1 MPRFY
6 ISGSD
11 MRTIRILQA
20 LCAASLVGIILIP
33 AIQLI
38 APFVDEKPL
47 TGWVP
52 HGEPQPEL
60 SIKSIIDGKFQRWA
74 STYLADHAGFRPTM
88 VRTYNEA
95 IYQLTEEAPNIGVF
109 KSNGRL
115 FTSEQILNV
124 SKVYRDEGNYRR
136 ASRDDAAGLRAIQDD
151 LASKGKYFV
160 VLLAASK
167 PSIYIDSVPR
177 RFLPDGLPDDFSVN
191 GSMADEL
198 RKAGVNVIDST
209 VMMRQL
215 RSEGIPT
222 HSDSGVHW
230 NYFSGCVI
238 ASEIMRQAQKHVR
251 GGVNQIGC
259 GTPTFSK
266 PEGADDDAL
275 LLMNI
280 WSDGGVKTTTPK
292 PKLSLYGDTKRL
304 PKIVLVGDSFSWQIV
319 AAMSYSSAYSELVY
333 SGYLRSRY
341 AIKPGTGEHLSAE
354 GEDVPQTKII
364 REVAR
369 DIDQSDIIVL
379 EQVDYVR
386 TPPERPREH
395 DWFGFMHYMTPLFLT
410 TGAAQSTVAN

>member
-1 MPRFY
+1 
-6 ISGSD
+6 
-11 MRTIRILQA
+11 MRTTRILYA
-20 LCAASLVGIILIP
+20 LCAVLLVGIISIP
-33 AIQLI
+33 AIQFI
-38 APFVDEKPL
+38 VPFAEEKPL
-47 TGWVP
+47 AGWVP

-60 SIKSIIDGKFQRWA
+60 TIKSILDGRFQRWA
-74 STYLADHAGFRPTM
+74 SSYVADHAGFRPTM

-95 IYQLTEEAPNIGVF
+95 IYRLTEEAPIIGVF
-109 KSNGRL
+109 KSDGRL
-115 FTSEQILNV
+115 FTSDQILNV
-124 SKVYRDEGNYRR
+124 SKVYREQENYNR
-136 ASRDDAAGLRAIQDD
+136 ASRDDAIRLRAIQDD
-151 LASKGKYFV
+151 LASQGKYFV

-177 RFLPDGLPDDFSVN
+177 RFLPEGLSDDFSVN

-198 RKAGVNVIDST
+198 RKAGVNVIDSS
-209 VMMRQL
+209 VIMRQL
-215 RSEGIPT
+215 RDEGIPT

-251 GGVNQIGC
+251 GGVAQIGC
-259 GTPTFSK
+259 GIPTLSK

-280 WSDGGVKTTTPK
+280 WSDGGVKTPTPK
-292 PKLSLYGDTKRL
+292 PEFSLYGDTKRL
-304 PKIVLVGDSFSWQIV
+304 PKLVFVGDSFSWQII

-341 AIKPGTGEHLSAE
+341 AIKSGTGEHLSSE

-364 REVAR
+364 HEVAR
-369 DIDQSDIIVL
+369 DIDHSDIVVL

-386 TPPERPREH
+386 TPPERPREN
-395 DWFGFMHYMTPLFLT
+395 DWFGFMHFMMPQILA
-410 TGAAQSTVAN
+410 TGATQSAVTN